1 MLGRCSLAV
10 LLLSLLSA
18 HDARAQ
24 NWSFD
29 ARKIGLGAT
38 GGSENLASKMVDDA
52 RQYKSIVLPLGLLQ
66 VIGDFDRLS
75 PTSDDFDLVRTIEYA
90 AAPLHYQLGRDYN
103 DAAAQLVVDLRRGTL
118 SRNLNAYRG
127 FVPANQPA
135 AEGLASPNWGGTV
148 TLRRGPN
155 RTFQGIY
162 IGAGPY
168 LSMRTD
174 LSIDP
179 QLIGVLGSSSDV
191 YLPNASMQIGTSSQ
205 GQLALAVT
213 GGYRGRFALPAGLG
227 TGSERDGIYI
237 AANYN
242 HLRGFRYERVDSA
255 LRLDTDRSGLLTQKP
270 LTPPPLAVVRHEA
283 KGGSGFAADLGAS
296 AVVGPWQIGFGANGI
311 GNHIDWNDV
320 ERVAYTIGDLIAGD
334 GEFAETAAASIDRM
348 RTELPVDYRLDA
360 GYLAGKWE
368 VQTEYSSGFQG
379 NSFRAGY
386 ERDLG
391 VVEVRGGAF
400 YGREKWNPTV
410 GVGLSMGKRLAL
422 DLAAYGTTA
431 NAERERRTA
440 VAVSLR
446 INP

>member
-1 MLGRCSLAV
+1 M
-10 LLLSLLSA
+10 
-18 HDARAQ
+18 
-24 NWSFD
+24 
-29 ARKIGLGAT
+29 
-38 GGSENLASKMVDDA
+38 
-52 RQYKSIVLPLGLLQ
+52 
-66 VIGDFDRLS
+66 
-75 PTSDDFDLVRTIEYA
+75 
-90 AAPLHYQLGRDYN
+90 
-103 DAAAQLVVDLRRGTL
+103 
-118 SRNLNAYRG
+118 
-127 FVPANQPA
+127 
-135 AEGLASPNWGGTV
+135 
-148 TLRRGPN
+148 
-155 RTFQGIY
+155 
-162 IGAGPY
+162 
-168 LSMRTD
+168 
-174 LSIDP
+174 
-179 QLIGVLGSSSDV
+179 
-191 YLPNASMQIGTSSQ
+191 
-205 GQLALAVT
+205 
-213 GGYRGRFALPAGLG
+213 
-227 TGSERDGIYI
+227 
-237 AANYN
+237 
-242 HLRGFRYERVDSA
+242 
-255 LRLDTDRSGLLTQKP
+255 
-270 LTPPPLAVVRHEA
+270 RHEA

-296 AVVGPWQIGFGANGI
+296 AVIGPWQIGFGANGI

-320 ERVAYTIGDLIAGD
+320 ERVSYTIGDLIAGD
-334 GEFAETAAASIDRM
+334 GEFGETAAESIGRV